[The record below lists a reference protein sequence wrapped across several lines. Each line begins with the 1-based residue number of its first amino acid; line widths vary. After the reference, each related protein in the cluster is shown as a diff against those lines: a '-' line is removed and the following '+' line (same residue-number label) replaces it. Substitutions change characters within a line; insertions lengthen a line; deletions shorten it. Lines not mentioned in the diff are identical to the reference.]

1 MPRKNANAPAPA
13 ERKQKKND
21 NALTP
26 AERKQLVE
34 LYDALCGVAS
44 ENGEDF
50 FDCYHRRSGAAM
62 FAELGAILQR
72 VAPAEY
78 AAL

>member
-34 LYDALCGVAS
+34 LYDALCGVA

>member
-1 MPRKNANAPAPA
+1 MPKKNANAPAPA
-13 ERKQKKND
+13 ERKREKSD

-34 LYDALCGVAS
+34 LYDALCGVVS

>member
-1 MPRKNANAPAPA
+1 MPRKNTNAPAPA
-13 ERKQKKND
+13 VRKREKND

-34 LYDALCGVAS
+34 LYDALCGGVS

-50 FDCYHRRSGAAM
+50 FDCHHRRSGAAM

>member
-34 LYDALCGVAS
+34 LYDALCGVVS